1 MERGWPGNFES
12 GYRNGSTCL
21 ITLKI
26 TEVTKSPAES
36 PDLTQRCMV
45 ECSMNYYLKVAG
57 FMAFVVVSPVF
68 FAVAGVFIGLYIQ
81 ARVVSVLFNGVE
93 ER

>member
-1 MERGWPGNFES
+1 
-12 GYRNGSTCL
+12 
-21 ITLKI
+21 
-26 TEVTKSPAES
+26 
-36 PDLTQRCMV
+36 
-45 ECSMNYYLKVAG
+45 MNYYLKVAG
-57 FMAFVVVSPVF
+57 FMAFVVVSQVF